1 MNGSIRNRL
10 LLILLPLIA
19 AIWLITTTS
28 SYLTTQYEVGEIFDA
43 QLAQSARSMLAL
55 SSHELQELTEFP
67 PTSDHIHF
75 IPDLTQQTH
84 GHRYEQKIA
93 YQIWVRPQ
101 GTLLLRSANAPAK
114 PLSDSGEGYSDR
126 EIGGEQWRIY
136 TLGDPVSGYEVQMG
150 ESYTLRNQLINHIAL
165 RQSIPLLLALPLL
178 GLLISFGIHR
188 ALSPLRALTRAVARR
203 APDSLEP
210 VAHQDIPAEITPLVE
225 ALNHL
230 FARLDTAFENER
242 RFTADAAHELR
253 TPLAALKVQAQVAQ
267 RASSDAQRKEALDS
281 VVRGVDRATR
291 LVEQL
296 LMLARLDP
304 QHGLTATQSVALQP
318 LVAEVLA
325 ELDPQ
330 ARARGMEIAL
340 EGDDDVTVTGQ
351 HDSLRMLVTNLVDNA
366 LRHTPQSGTV
376 RVTLNRNDQGVV
388 LQVDDSGPGIGEEE
402 REQVFNRFY
411 RGREVTASGSGLGLS
426 IVKRIADLHH
436 AAIRLDRSDLGG
448 LSVRLQFPPQGKPP
462 ATAP

>member
-10 LLILLPLIA
+10 LLILLSLIA
-19 AIWLITTTS
+19 VIWLVTTTS
-28 SYLTTQYEVGEIFDA
+28 SYLTTQHEVGEIFDA
-43 QLAQSARSMLAL
+43 QLAQSARTMLAL
-55 SSHELQELTEFP
+55 SSHELQELTDYP

-75 IPDLTQQTH
+75 IPDLTLHAH

-93 YQIWVRPQ
+93 YQIWLRPQ
-101 GTLLLRSANAPAK
+101 NTLLLRSANAPAK
-114 PLSDSGEGYSDR
+114 PLSDTGGGYSDR
-126 EIGGEQWRIY
+126 EIDGELWRIY
-136 TLGDPVSGYEVQMG
+136 ALGDPLSGYEVQMG

-178 GLLISFGIHR
+178 GLLISLGIHR

-210 VAHQDIPAEITPLVE
+210 VAHHDIPAEITPLVE

-230 FARLDTAFENER
+230 FARLDAAFENER

-267 RASSDAQRKEALDS
+267 RATNDTQRKDALDS

-304 QHGLTATQSVALQP
+304 QHGLTDTQSVALQP

-325 ELDPQ
+325 DLDPQ
-330 ARARGMEIAL
+330 ARTRGMEMAL
-340 EGDDDVTVTGQ
+340 EGDTGVNVNGH

-366 LRHTPQSGTV
+366 LRHTPEGGTV
-376 RVTLNRNDQGVV
+376 RVTLSQNDLGVA
-388 LQVDDSGPGIGEEE
+388 LQVDDSGPGISEEE

-426 IVKRIADLHH
+426 IVKRIADLHN
-436 AAIRLDRSDLGG
+436 AAIQLDRSDLGG
-448 LSVRLQFPPQGKPP
+448 LRVRLQFPHQAK
-462 ATAP
+462 